1 MDQEREDYAESTG
14 PNPGPALVTLGVVGG
29 VALLGLS
36 LFLLALV
43 FVVLLS
49 R

>member
-1 MDQEREDYAESTG
+1 MDPEREDYAESG
-14 PNPGPALVTLGVVGG
+14 PDPGPALVTLGVVGG